1 MRRSALA
8 AFSTALLIGLLAGAT
23 PALAHHSGAMF
34 DTTLAK
40 EILSRTGP
48 ETLDH
53 HEHAEGEVRTCVKA

>member
-1 MRRSALA
+1 
-8 AFSTALLIGLLAGAT
+8 
-23 PALAHHSGAMF
+23 MF